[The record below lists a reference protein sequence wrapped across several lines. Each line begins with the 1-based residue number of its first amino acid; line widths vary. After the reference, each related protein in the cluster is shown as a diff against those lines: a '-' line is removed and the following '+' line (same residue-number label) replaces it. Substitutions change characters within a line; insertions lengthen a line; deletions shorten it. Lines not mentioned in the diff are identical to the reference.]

1 MAQTAS
7 VSTRAMARI
16 LRADTGLTYS
26 VGAIAAQ
33 QNMDLSPML
42 ATPVIRQN
50 VAADIAEKAGVKY
63 PVLYVYC
70 ERVVNSLREKFRT
83 FSGEAEL
90 VVEAR
95 VSHDRVEEIEKRL
108 HLYVDAITDVL
119 DRNRGEWGPGMFYS
133 GGYEVHF
140 GPVKHGGKNFLQ
152 VAKVKFKVNMS
163 VD

>member
-1 MAQTAS
+1 MAQAAS
-7 VSTRAMARI
+7 VSTRAMAGI
-16 LRADTGLTYS
+16 LRADTGLAYS

-42 ATPVIRQN
+42 ATPVIPQN
-50 VAADIAEKAGVKY
+50 IGADIAEKAGVKY

-90 VVEAR
+90 AVEAR

-119 DRNRGEWGPGMFYS
+119 DRNRGEWSPGMFYS

-140 GPVKHGGKNFLQ
+140 GPVKHGGKNYLQ